1 MAAMLAERRPLTPA
15 EYLERERYAKER
27 SEFAAGELFATAG
40 GKKAHNLIALSF
52 GAELR
57 SALRDR
63 PCLVFPS
70 DMKVR
75 VSDAQYVYPDCSAVC
90 GDARFEHDDEE
101 VLLNPEVIVEVLS
114 PSTEAYDRGDKSQL
128 YRALPGVREL
138 LLASSSVQRV
148 EHFVR
153 QPDDSWLLRVH
164 EAGASLRLVSL
175 DVELALDELYRK
187 AL

>member
-1 MAAMLAERRPLTPA
+1 MLAERRPLTPE

-27 SEFAAGELFATAG
+27 SEYAGGELFAMAG
-40 GKKAHNLIALSF
+40 GKKAHNLIALNF

-57 SALRDR
+57 AALRER

-75 VSDAQYVYPDCSAVC
+75 VSEAQYVYPDCTAVC
-90 GDARFEHDDEE
+90 SAARFENDDDE

-114 PSTEAYDRGDKSQL
+114 PTTEAHDRGEKSQL
-128 YRALPGVREL
+128 YRALPSVREL
-138 LLASSSVQRV
+138 LLASSSAARV

-153 QPDDSWLLRVH
+153 QADASWVLRVY
-164 EAGASLRLVSL
+164 EAGSRFSIAALNVQ
-175 DVELALDELYRK
+175 LALDDLYLK

>member
-1 MAAMLAERRPLTPA
+1 MLAERRPLTPA

-27 SEFAAGELFATAG
+27 SEFAAGELFAMAG
-40 GKKAHNLIALSF
+40 GKKAHNLIALNF

-57 SALRDR
+57 NALRER

-75 VSDAQYVYPDCSAVC
+75 VSETQYVYPDCSALC
-90 GDARFEHDDEE
+90 GDARFEQDDEE

-114 PSTEAYDRGDKSQL
+114 PTTEAYDRGDKSQL
-128 YRALPGVREL
+128 YRALPSVREL
-138 LLASSSVQRV
+138 LLASSGVRRV

-153 QPDDSWLLRVH
+153 QADDSWILRVY
-164 EAGASLRLVSL
+164 EADARLRLVSF
-175 DVELALDELYRK
+175 DVELTLNELYLK